1 MKNII
6 FAGVGNT
13 LAGDDGVG
21 IFMVRELERKLPV
34 CESFRFVELDGDL
47 YQIWDMLQ
55 GTDAFFF
62 LDAVTGE
69 KPGLV
74 RKGKTLPRAYT
85 PSFHQSD
92 LAAVVMSLE
101 KLNDGDFPK
110 WTLWGVSIDPP
121 EELGEGLSPD
131 VQMGASKLVEEL
143 AGLIQGEGLSIDGLT
158 VKLPCT
164 N

>member
-1 MKNII
+1 MGRIV

-21 IFMVRELERKLPV
+21 IFMVRELKKKLPDL
-34 CESFRFVELDGDL
+34 EFIEFVELEGDL
-47 YQIWDMLQ
+47 YHIWDLLP

-62 LDAVTGE
+62 LDAVTGD

-92 LAAVVMSLE
+92 LSAVVNSLE
-101 KLNDGDFPK
+101 KLYEGDFPK

-121 EELGEGLSPD
+121 AELGEGLSPK
-131 VQMGASKLVEEL
+131 VLKGAMKLVDEL
-143 AGLIQGEGLSIDGLT
+143 SELILKESLFIDGFQ
-158 VKLPCT
+158 VKYPCT
-164 N
+164 S

>member
-1 MKNII
+1 MGRII

-13 LAGDDGVG
+13 LAGDDGAG
-21 IFMVRELERKLPV
+21 IFMVRELEKMLPD
-34 CESFRFVELDGDL
+34 CDSFMFVELQGDL
-47 YQIWDMLQ
+47 YHIWDLLP

-92 LAAVVMSLE
+92 LSAVILSLE
-101 KLNDGDFPK
+101 RLWDGEFPA
-110 WTLWGVSIDPP
+110 WDLWGVSINPP
-121 EELGEGLSPD
+121 EELGEGLSPEVSRGAARL
-131 VQMGASKLVEEL
+131 VQELVDRL
-143 AGLIQGEGLSIDGLT
+143 QGEGLDIDGLS
-158 VKLPCT
+158 VRLPCT

>member
-1 MKNII
+1 MGNII

-13 LAGDDGVG
+13 LAGDDGAG
-21 IFMVRELERKLPV
+21 IFMVRELERILPSCDHV
-34 CESFRFVELDGDL
+34 RFVELEGDL
-47 YQIWDMLQ
+47 YQIWDLLP
-55 GTDAFFF
+55 GTDAFIF

-74 RKGKTLPRAYT
+74 MKGKTLPRAYT

-92 LAAVVMSLE
+92 LSAVVMSLE
-101 KLNDGDFPK
+101 MLNGGDFPK

-121 EELGEGLSPD
+121 QELGEDLTPD
-131 VQMGASKLVEEL
+131 VQEGSLRLVKEL
-143 AGLIQGEGLSIDGLT
+143 AELIQGDGLYVEGLT
-158 VKLPCT
+158 VKIPCT

>member
-1 MKNII
+1 MGNII

-13 LAGDDGVG
+13 LAGDDGAG
-21 IFMVRELERKLPV
+21 IFMVRELERILPCCDHV
-34 CESFRFVELDGDL
+34 RFVELEGDL
-47 YQIWDMLQ
+47 YQIWDLLP
-55 GTDAFFF
+55 GTDAFIF

-74 RKGKTLPRAYT
+74 MKGKTLPRAYT

-92 LAAVVMSLE
+92 LSAVVMSLE
-101 KLNDGDFPK
+101 ILNGGDFPK

-121 EELGEGLSPD
+121 QELGEGLTPD
-131 VQMGASKLVEEL
+131 VHEASLRLVKEL
-143 AGLIQGEGLSIDGLT
+143 AGLIQGEGLSIEGLT
-158 VKLPCT
+158 VKIPCT